1 MIDDLWK
8 VGVGFR
14 NRYHVRTTSQRG
26 VQGDVSAV
34 SSHDFDQKHSVVTGR
49 GITNSVDGFDGRFNR
64 GRKSDRVIGAVKIVV
79 DRAGASHNLTI
90 PNFR

>member
-8 VGVGFR
+8 VGVGFGNR
-14 NRYHVRTTSQRG
+14 NHVRPTGERG

-34 SSHDFDQKHSVVTGR
+34 SPHDFDQEHSVMTGR
-49 GITNSVDGFDGRFNR
+49 SIANSVDCFHGCFNC

-79 DRAGASHNLTI
+79 DRAGASHNLAI
-90 PNFR
+90 PNF